1 MGYLSERISYLKG
14 LADGMKLNSET
25 NEGRLLK
32 EILEV
37 LDDIAISVEDLED
50 EVNERTD
57 DLENRCDDLE
67 DFVYDEDDE
76 YDDDLEDEEEDE
88 EEDDDDDEIE
98 IDTLTC
104 PSCKGKV
111 TITEDMINDDFTL
124 FTCPL
129 CGEEIELEWSC
140 DDDCGECGCCGHK
153 EDTEE

>member
-14 LADGMKLNSET
+14 LADGMKLSSET

-37 LDDIAISVEDLED
+37 LDDLAISVEDLED
-50 EVNERTD
+50 EVNERTN
-57 DLENRCDDLE
+57 DLESRCDDLE
-67 DFVYDEDDE
+67 DSVYDEDDE
-76 YDDDLEDEEEDE
+76 YDDELDC
-88 EEDDDDDEIE
+88 DDDDEEIE

-104 PSCKGKV
+104 PACKGKV

-129 CGEEIELEWSC
+129 CGEEIELEWSG
-140 DDDCGECGCCGHK
+140 DDDCCECSCCDHK
-153 EDTEE
+153 EDEE